1 MINSKTVLLVAGM
14 RHSGSTALFNILR
27 LSLEQIGVMLVS
39 GYSERLDLLSIEE
52 SEFEQL
58 LVKTHEPRDDIL
70 GIADIIITT
79 KRDLRETVASA
90 TRRKFNILTQLGS
103 AVEYAKYNRLLHE
116 YWSRKSDYEFSYE
129 AFIQQPEEAISKVL
143 EFLKIDGV
151 DIPAVLHQIQNLPTD
166 NYKETLLSPE
176 HITDPER
183 KLSFSET
190 LTTRDIIEI
199 ERNSYVWLTDNGYEL

>member
-90 TRRKFNILTQLGS
+90 TRRQFNILTQLGS

-116 YWSRKSDYEFSYE
+116 YWSQKSDYEFSYE